1 MRARL
6 LHQCRAAFQTVL
18 DRAQLLP
25 HRIVQLARDAL
36 ALHLLRGDQL
46 PRQRGQFVAR
56 AAQCLLGGF
65 TAHDFI
71 LQVTIGLAQRVAELK
86 LRRTPSL
93 QAQPPGPQGLLEL
106 AGGRAAVCVQYIV
119 QPAPE
124 YVGDRAQIPTLAH
137 AVDAQHLPAAIQQAD
152 EVRKRIDRAFPLELG
167 ARNGRV
173 HARRMRRRHGD
184 VLAGLPRAFTAHENS
199 ALYQPTRNFSSFTS
213 GARPLQTVA
222 KLQTGVSQWRASPA
236 IRRTTI
242 PRWAR
247 WICPATCRTDRQ
259 TTGGRQAPSGK
270 PTIPSTTC
278 SPPRVPRARSLH
290 DRRTIAPAPHS
301 VYGRCRGPPW
311 GTLRSSRVGIPR
323 REFAPSLA

>member
-1 MRARL
+1 VRTRL

-25 HRIVQLARDAL
+25 HRVVQLARDAL

-71 LQVTIGLAQRVAELK
+71 LQVTIGLAQRIGTYAYAGFELQIDGAQCFARQMQGRHVRDHRHCQRLSGGACRARRHAPQGYMQGPLQQGVAELK

-167 ARNGRV
+167 ARNGRT
-173 HARRMRRRHGD
+173 HTRGMRRRHRT
-184 VLAGLPRAFTAHENS
+184 VLAGLLRAFPAHVNS
-199 ALYQPTRNFSSFTS
+199 DLCQPTRTF
-213 GARPLQTVA
+213 
-222 KLQTGVSQWRASPA
+222 
-236 IRRTTI
+236 
-242 PRWAR
+242 
-247 WICPATCRTDRQ
+247 
-259 TTGGRQAPSGK
+259 
-270 PTIPSTTC
+270 
-278 SPPRVPRARSLH
+278 
-290 DRRTIAPAPHS
+290 
-301 VYGRCRGPPW
+301 
-311 GTLRSSRVGIPR
+311 
-323 REFAPSLA
+323 